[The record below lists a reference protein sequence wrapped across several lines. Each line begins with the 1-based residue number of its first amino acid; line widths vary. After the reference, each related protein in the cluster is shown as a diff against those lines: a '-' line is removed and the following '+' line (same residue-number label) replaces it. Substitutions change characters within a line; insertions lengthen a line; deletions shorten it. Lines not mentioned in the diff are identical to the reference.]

1 VTNGTGFDL
10 FAPGA
15 ASALVLTACRTGGVV
30 LIAPVFSGRVV
41 PAPMRTAVVVLLAL
55 LLQPTARAAAA
66 TTPLITPGSVLSET
80 LIGLVI
86 GLGAAVIVAA
96 AESAGEL
103 LAAQIGLSGAAVV
116 DPLSL
121 QQSTALGQFM
131 HLFALSL
138 LLSTNGHL
146 VMLDALA
153 ASVRQ
158 LPLGAPIDASAG
170 LGEAVGTGAHLFALG
185 FRFAAPVVA
194 VVLIANVALAVLSR
208 AAPQLNIL
216 QLAFPVQILVG
227 LSALIVSIP
236 VLGAWFLGW
245 DAAYDGIVGRVFSAL
260 VGGGVR

>member
-1 VTNGTGFDL
+1 
-10 FAPGA
+10 
-15 ASALVLTACRTGGVV
+15 
-30 LIAPVFSGRVV
+30 
-41 PAPMRTAVVVLLAL
+41 
-55 LLQPTARAAAA
+55 
-66 TTPLITPGSVLSET
+66 

-86 GLGAAVIVAA
+86 GLGAAVLVGA

-103 LAAQIGLSGAAVV
+103 LSAQVGLSGAAVM
-116 DPLSL
+116 DPLSQ

-138 LLSTNGHL
+138 LLAANGHL

-153 ASVRQ
+153 VSLRQ
-158 LPLGAPIDASAG
+158 LPLGASLHTAEG
-170 LGEAVGTGAHLFALG
+170 LAEAVGSGAHLFALG

-227 LSALIVSIP
+227 LSALVVSVP
-236 VLGAWFLGW
+236 VVAAWFL
-245 DAAYDGIVGRVFSAL
+245 RVFSAL
-260 VGGGVR
+260 LGGGGR